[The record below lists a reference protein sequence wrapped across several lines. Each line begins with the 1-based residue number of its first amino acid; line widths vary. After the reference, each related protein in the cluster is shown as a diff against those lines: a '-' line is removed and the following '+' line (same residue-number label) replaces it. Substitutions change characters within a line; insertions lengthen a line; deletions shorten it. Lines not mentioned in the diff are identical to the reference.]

1 MSFSSDVQKFN
12 LKVTNNCE
20 KVFRGTAIGLFGN
33 IIKRTPVETG
43 RAKGNW
49 QIDINNPASG
59 ASSEI
64 DNTPIGDISGGS
76 ALKLQADTRA
86 AKLGDSIY
94 MVNNL
99 PYAGVLE
106 RGRVGNKG
114 SIQAANGMVAVSVAE
129 FQNEIDKQARAN
141 K

>member
-12 LKVTNNCE
+12 LKVNGNCE
-20 KVFRGTAIGLFGN
+20 KVFRGTAIALFSSV
-33 IIKRTPVETG
+33 IKRTPVKTG

-49 QIDINNPASG
+49 QTDINAPAVGKVFRTGEG
-59 ASSEI
+59 AAIYEAAS
-64 DNTPIGDISGGS
+64 
-76 ALKLQADTRA
+76 QCQR

-99 PYAGVLE
+99 PYVGVLE

-114 SIQAANGMVAVSVAE
+114 SFQAPNGMVAVTVTE
-129 FQNEIDKQARAN
+129 FQNEIDKQVRAN

>member
-12 LKVTNNCE
+12 LKVTTNCE
-20 KVFRGTAIGLFGN
+20 KVFRGTAAALFSSV
-33 IIKRTPVETG
+33 IKRTPVKTG

-49 QIDINNPASG
+49 QTDINAPAVGEVSRSG
-59 ASSEI
+59 E
-64 DNTPIGDISGGS
+64 S
-76 ALKLQADTRA
+76 AAINEAVSQCQR

-114 SIQAANGMVAVSVAE
+114 SFQAPNGMVAVSVAE